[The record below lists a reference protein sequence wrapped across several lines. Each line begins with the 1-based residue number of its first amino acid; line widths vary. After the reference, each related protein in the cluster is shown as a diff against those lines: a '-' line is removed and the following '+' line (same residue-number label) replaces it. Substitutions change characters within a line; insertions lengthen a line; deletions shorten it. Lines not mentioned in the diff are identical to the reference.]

1 MRNAGKGAA
10 SDMVG
15 PPSSRCRRDQ
25 SPDFRERTRESKAA
39 PWPGR
44 GMGAQAIHALQAA
57 CAARRDGLLHEAA
70 ALPVD
75 PRRESAKALATC
87 GASPRASGLAAIT
100 AVYFM
105 TLRRFSSIHLLACA
119 GW

>member
-1 MRNAGKGAA
+1 LVLRRPGAA
-10 SDMVG
+10 GTSPRIFASGRVKAK
-15 PPSSRCRRDQ
+15 RR
-25 SPDFRERTRESKAA
+25 R
-39 PWPGR
+39 GR
-44 GMGAQAIHALQAA
+44 GVAWEHRPIHALQAA
-57 CAARRDGLLHEAA
+57 CAARRDGLLHDAA

-100 AVYFM
+100 AVYFI